1 MPGSAGMTMRLAT
14 SRSQTPLAQSRE
26 AAMTANRNG
35 SLTIAERLACADR
48 LRKAGPALE
57 HLDVPAMI
65 REDRERGS

>member
-1 MPGSAGMTMRLAT
+1 
-14 SRSQTPLAQSRE
+14 
-26 AAMTANRNG
+26 MTANRNG